1 MNYQKRKMTEQIQE
15 ETLLKFVKALYIVS
29 TYYTIDG
36 FQVDDY
42 QGLLFIW
49 CEITD
54 TYLSIIKNMVSKLE
68 ENGLKVDD
76 IEFVE
81 ENGKIYMQVIIKFE
95 ND

>member
-1 MNYQKRKMTEQIQE
+1 MTEQIKE

-54 TYLSIIKNMVSKLE
+54 TYLSIIKNLINKLK

-81 ENGKIYMQVIIKFE
+81 EDGKTYMQIIVKLK
-95 ND
+95 DD

>member
-1 MNYQKRKMTEQIQE
+1 MTEQIKE

-29 TYYTIDG
+29 NYYAVDS
-36 FQVDDY
+36 FQVENNY
-42 QGLLFIW
+42 MYIW

-54 TYLSIIKNMVSKLE
+54 TYLSVIRNLINKLK

-81 ENGKIYMQVIIKFE
+81 EDGKTYMQIIVKLE
-95 ND
+95 DD

>member
-1 MNYQKRKMTEQIQE
+1 MTEQIKE

-29 TYYTIDG
+29 NYYAVDS
-36 FQVDDY
+36 FQVENNY
-42 QGLLFIW
+42 MYIW

-54 TYLSIIKNMVSKLE
+54 TYLSIIKNLINKLK

-81 ENGKIYMQVIIKFE
+81 EDGKTYMQIIVKLK
-95 ND
+95 DD